1 MNDPKVN
8 LNMSKTLKFDM
19 NDPKVNLNMLE
30 IYWG

>member
-8 LNMSKTLKFDM
+8 LNMFKTLKFDM

-30 IYWG
+30 I

>member
-8 LNMSKTLKFDM
+8 LNMFKTLKFDM